1 MSAPNAS
8 PTEST
13 PPLPPVPTERTT
25 LLRDFTTKI
34 NHVIVISEAL
44 DGPVQSKDSTDNVKN
59 DLMNVSDGQAIGRI
73 ERISGVLQSIKKST
87 NLVKNDLHTVLVN
100 YANDVMDGLNT
111 IVSGF
116 KVFVSKNNVSS
127 IRSKIEKIRKIQLQ
141 LRDVIKQ
148 FNNDL
153 AGGGG
158 GSSSFGPMSRYRQQD
173 GTISANVRARLNDHL
188 NNISDMLQTLEGLD
202 MKEVNSIDLQK
213 IRTTI
218 NNNGNVSEVL
228 NRFNEV
234 NIPGT
239 VGKLIDGRVLE
250 LETDAKK
257 YERIYGVTTDRDKGI
272 LTLGKYKAFLSS
284 NAGEKI
290 YTPSPAEE
298 SLVGSGIF
306 DKLTLSYFIGIAKSG
321 VDSAINSLHKELR
334 DITKKTNDIIDKW
347 GKVSDGETVSKL
359 EKVKLYQESL
369 KSVIESLDKI
379 QFIGLSSEYKD
390 ILKQLRE
397 FIEQTKGKETV
408 LDKIQTITV
417 SNDGSVVNK
426 SSDSPD
432 NILSSFEKNSVRKIG
447 VIKTRDSPLFNKF
460 DDALAGIF
468 IDHLNGF
475 LSSLKSGNMRESL
488 ETIKNRLYERTS
500 NIDRLNNDNK
510 LVQMQ
515 TNSKLKFNA
524 YGAYVGQVKH
534 LFREFVSMN
543 TNFVMNQHRNA
554 LEYMQYW
561 SDKFQQNEKLG
572 TSEAVKLVTSYF
584 KTRNELI
591 EKVNSLIDETINEV
605 IYVKNNI
612 NKEGGQA
619 NVVKFKLN
627 DDQVGSLASRM
638 DSLIGWV
645 QKRGGW
651 INDIYV
657 KGGMHWFDLIMSNVF
672 LIMYFIKVLRI
683 VFCWF
688 ALRWAESYYI
698 RQLGKSSAE
707 FAKPPP
713 DPIVFLIAFLILDL
727 GFSLILIVMSKMLKT
742 LHGKGPKLVLGVATD
757 VIISILIMLLLSF
770 IIASVVKN
778 KKYFRFRYDPK
789 DGIRT
794 IKTIIYNVYIPIVL
808 LPYFRIA
815 MD

>member
-8 PTEST
+8 PPEST

-34 NHVIVISEAL
+34 NNVIVISEAL
-44 DGPVQSKDSTDNVKN
+44 DGPVQSKDGTDNVKN
-59 DLMNVSDGQAIGRI
+59 DLMSVSDGQAIGRI

-87 NLVKNDLHTVLVN
+87 NLVKNDLHTVLVK
-100 YANDVMDGLNT
+100 YSDDVMDGLNT

-116 KVFVSKNNVSS
+116 KVFVSKNDVSS

-158 GSSSFGPMSRYRQQD
+158 PSSFGPMSRYRQQD
-173 GTISANVRARLNDHL
+173 GTISANVKARLNDHL
-188 NNISDMLQTLEGLD
+188 NNIYDMLQTLVGL
-202 MKEVNSIDLQK
+202 EVKDVNNINLQNIRESI
-213 IRTTI
+213 
-218 NNNGNVSEVL
+218 VSGTVSDVL
-228 NRFNEV
+228 SKFNEV

-239 VGKLIDGRVLE
+239 VGKLIDERVLK

-257 YERIYGVTTDRDKGI
+257 YERIYGVTTDREKGI
-272 LTLGKYKAFLSS
+272 LTLGKYKAFLMS
-284 NAGEKI
+284 NAGDKI
-290 YTPSPAEE
+290 YTTSPAEE
-298 SLVGSGIF
+298 ALVGSGIF

-321 VDSAINSLHKELR
+321 VDTAINSLHKELR

-359 EKVKLYQESL
+359 EKVKVYQESL
-369 KSVIESLDKI
+369 RSVIESLDKI

-397 FIEQTKGKETV
+397 FIDQTKGKETV

-417 SNDGSVVNK
+417 SNDGSVINK

-475 LSSLKSGNMRESL
+475 LSSMKNGNMRESL

-515 TNSKLKFNA
+515 TNSKLKFGA
-524 YGAYVGQVKH
+524 YGAYVGQVKN

-572 TSEAVKLVTSYF
+572 TSEAVKLVASYF

-619 NVVKFKLN
+619 NVVKFKL
-627 DDQVGSLASRM
+627 DDGQVGSLASRM
-638 DSLIGWV
+638 DSLIGWI

-727 GFSLILIVMSKMLKT
+727 GFSLILIVLSKTLKT

-757 VIISILIMLLLSF
+757 VIISILIMLLISF